1 MVSDSTELSSFNGK
15 EDKIVPGFSIVI
27 LIFSFSP
34 ISIILSEES
43 PRLIN

>member
-27 LIFSFSP
+27 LIFSYSP
-34 ISIILSEES
+34 IFLSEES